1 VRRRLLAA
9 AAALVLA
16 AVGGTVLLAYARG
29 ADARAMAGLQTQTV
43 LVAAD
48 RIPAGTPAAG
58 LAKQVRSQVLPATA
72 VVPGAVRDLAAL
84 GSRVTT
90 TELEP
95 GEQLLASRFGA
106 ASALLPPGTVAVPAG
121 DEEISVQLDPE
132 RAIGGR
138 LGAGDH
144 VGVFVSLSMQDGSA
158 ATHAVLH
165 HVLVT
170 QVQGAVVPTAASTSA
185 ATGTQTAA
193 ASSSDSSSGSS
204 SGASSTTVMVTLA
217 LTAQDAEAVVFG
229 QEHGKVWLSLEPD
242 AANTGG
248 TTVVTPGNVY
258 TNAYPDSPR

>member
-29 ADARAMAGLQTQTV
+29 ADARAMAGLRTETV

-48 RIPAGTPAAG
+48 RIPAGTPATG

-72 VVPGAVRDLAAL
+72 VVPGAVRSLAAL
-84 GSRVTT
+84 GSQVTT

-95 GEQLLASRFGA
+95 GEQLLTARFGA
-106 ASALLPPGTVAVPAG
+106 ASSLLAPGTVAVPPG
-121 DEEISVQLDPE
+121 DEEISLQLDPE
-132 RAIGGR
+132 RAVGGR
-138 LGAGDH
+138 LAAGDH
-144 VGVFVSLSMQDGSA
+144 VGVFVSQSLPDSTVQ
-158 ATHAVLH
+158 THAVLH

-170 QVQGAVVPTAASTSA
+170 QVQGAVVPTTGAPAGAS
-185 ATGTQTAA
+185 GTRTAA
-193 ASSSDSSSGSS
+193 ASSSSGSSGSS
-204 SGASSTTVMVTLA
+204 SGSSATTVMVTLA

-248 TTVVTPGNVY
+248 TTVVTQGNVY

>member
-48 RIPAGTPAAG
+48 RIPAGTPAAE

-84 GSRVTT
+84 GDRVTT
-90 TELEP
+90 TGLEP

-121 DEEISVQLDPE
+121 DEEISVQLDAE
-132 RAIGGR
+132 RAVGGR

-144 VGVFVSLSMQDGSA
+144 VGVFVSLTMQDGTA
-158 ATHAVLH
+158 TTHAVLH

-170 QVQGAVVPTAASTSA
+170 QVQGGLVPATGTPTAGSS
-185 ATGTQTAA
+185 GTQTAA
-193 ASSSDSSSGSS
+193 ASSSSSSGSS
-204 SGASSTTVMVTLA
+204 SGTSSAGVTVTLA

-242 AANTGG
+242 AASTGG
-248 TTVVTPGNVY
+248 TTVVTQGNVY